1 MLRPRDCSGLNRVVA
16 LLKEK
21 RIVVGVTGGVAAYK
35 AADLVSSLRESGAVV
50 KVVLTD
56 AAQEFVQPLIFKALT
71 GEEVYTGLFGGADP
85 IPHVTLARESD
96 LLVVYPA
103 TANFIGQAAH
113 GLAADL
119 LTTLIL
125 AFKGPVIV
133 CPAMNTRMFT
143 NPAVQANLSKLGAY
157 GYIIVQPE
165 TGCLACGEVGPGRLP
180 AAATVLEVIRGALVP
195 KDLDGLTFLVTAGP
209 TREPID
215 PVRYLSNRSSGK
227 MGYAVAR
234 AARDRG
240 ARVVL
245 VSGPTAL
252 TKPFGV
258 SCVDVN
264 TAVEMREAVL
274 ELFST
279 ADVVVMCAAV
289 SDYRPKNI
297 LEQKIKKERQEFIQE
312 FIPNPDI
319 LEELGRLKQNQLLI
333 GFAAETEN
341 ILDNARTKLEAKNL
355 DFIVVND
362 VAQEGA
368 GFEADTNI
376 VKILFRDGRFLEL
389 PRMDKYQVAQRLMDV
404 ISAMRNT

>member
-1 MLRPRDCSGLNRVVA
+1 
-16 LLKEK
+16 
-21 RIVVGVTGGVAAYK
+21 
-35 AADLVSSLRESGAVV
+35 
-50 KVVLTD
+50 
-56 AAQEFVQPLIFKALT
+56 
-71 GEEVYTGLFGGADP
+71 
-85 IPHVTLARESD
+85 
-96 LLVVYPA
+96 
-103 TANFIGQAAH
+103 
-113 GLAADL
+113 
-119 LTTLIL
+119 
-125 AFKGPVIV
+125 
-133 CPAMNTRMFT
+133 TRMFT

-165 TGCLACGEVGPGRLP
+165 TGRLACGEVGPGRLP

-274 ELFST
+274 EHFPP